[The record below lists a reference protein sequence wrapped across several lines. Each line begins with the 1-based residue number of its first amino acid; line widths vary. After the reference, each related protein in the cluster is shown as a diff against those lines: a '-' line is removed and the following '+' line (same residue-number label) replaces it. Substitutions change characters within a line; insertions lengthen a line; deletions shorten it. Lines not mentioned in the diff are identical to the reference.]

1 LVKYVLDN
9 FANMCGIVYCFCTKD
24 TVELAYI
31 FKSKGIPAVYYHGQL
46 DYFEKTENACA
57 WLSGKAPIICATGAF
72 GMDN

>member
-1 LVKYVLDN
+1 MLDN

-24 TVELAYI
+24 TVE
-31 FKSKGIPAVYYHGQL
+31 PAVYYHGQL

-72 GMDN
+72 GMGIDN

>member
-1 LVKYVLDN
+1 
-9 FANMCGIVYCFCTKD
+9 MCGIVYCFCTKD

-72 GMDN
+72 GMGIDN